1 MCKVTVF
8 PDFKKEYEKNKKV
21 FKNIF
26 KKILFFLNCFQSH
39 FFVTLQLILLLYLY

>member
-1 MCKVTVF
+1 MTIF

-26 KKILFFLNCFQSH
+26 KKNFIFPN
-39 FFVTLQLILLLYLY
+39 